1 MKLKK
6 IFNTTVFCLFV
17 IFLSIYGA
25 SKSGYY
31 EYENKKKTTLTESK
45 IKEFERD
52 IENGKN
58 VNIKDYLVD
67 DTKHYDNKITH
78 LGTKLS
84 NVINNGIIS
93 GLEKSFKVIEKMVQ

>member
-1 MKLKK
+1 MKFKK

-31 EYENKKKTTLTESK
+31 EYENKNKTILTESK

-84 NVINNGIIS
+84 KVINNGIIS